1 METTLISTKINFVP
15 WLSRFVKTV
24 GFAAVAVA
32 VLAVCNARL
41 ESLRTAQSNMPPG
54 YITAAEQTR
63 QLECLTRNIY
73 WEAASEPF
81 EGKVAVAQVTLNRM
95 QSGKFAD
102 SVCGVVY
109 QKNVFYEKVVCQ
121 FSWYCEGN
129 HKMKPI
135 HKPLWRESEEVAK
148 KVLLEGFRLPGLK
161 HALFYHADYVTPGWQ
176 LPKIEKIG
184 RHIFYGERK

>member
-1 METTLISTKINFVP
+1 METTLILNKIDFVP
-15 WLSRFVKTV
+15 WISRFFKTV
-24 GFAAVAVA
+24 GFVAVAVA
-32 VLAVCNARL
+32 VVAVCNARL
-41 ESLRTAQSNMPPG
+41 ESLRTAQDAMPPG
-54 YITAAEQTR
+54 YVTAAEQTR

-73 WEAASEPF
+73 WEAALEPF

-129 HKMKPI
+129 HKMKPV

-148 KVLLEGFRLPGLK
+148 KVLLEGFRLPSMK
-161 HALFYHADYVTPGWQ
+161 NALYYHADYVNPGWQ
-176 LPKIEKIG
+176 LPKIDQIG